1 MRVWTDS
8 ILYIHVLNVIKY
20 WTGLFRSVKSIIN
33 PWSQEQETHRWR
45 LRRVR
50 SDLEDRARAERNRQ
64 NGLDDD
70 EDSRPRQFETESDI
84 INVVETAIEK
94 AMQAGSF
101 DNLRNKG
108 RPLPSQPKSVLQ
120 YAMRI
125 MRDNGIRP
133 PWLQLMLDIDR
144 DIKSLRQMLSNA
156 CSMYLPSKTSHW
168 NYAVRSAQMRIKD
181 INAAVDTFNISR
193 PMSMQHLFRLRL
205 HLDDEIHRA
214 MLKVG
219 VDAKTSCRS
228 GNSLTNKSSVT
239 LSDTTSKV

>member
-1 MRVWTDS
+1 MR
-8 ILYIHVLNVIKY
+8 N
-20 WTGLFRSVKSIIN
+20 
-33 PWSQEQETHRWR
+33 
-45 LRRVR
+45 
-50 SDLEDRARAERNRQ
+50 DLEERARAERNRQ

-94 AMQAGSF
+94 AMLAGSF

-125 MRDNGIRP
+125 MRDNGMRP
-133 PWLQLMLDIDR
+133 PWLQLMLDIDADVR
-144 DIKSLRQMLSNA
+144 SLRHLLSSA
-156 CSMYLPSKTSHW
+156 YESYLANRPSRW
-168 NYAVRSAQMRIKD
+168 NHTVGLAQVRIKE

-205 HLDDEIHRA
+205 HLDDEIDRA
-214 MLKVG
+214 MKKVG
-219 VDAKTSCRS
+219 VGRGVEDHSNVALPNELST
-228 GNSLTNKSSVT
+228 GSSVANQCAR
-239 LSDTTSKV
+239 SKDIGQPNGAAIKERGI